1 MWFWTMILCFILA
14 GTVGAIYDVSKAIKE
29 TAQCQVKK

>member
-14 GTVGAIYDVSKAIKE
+14 GTVPAVYDVAKAMRE
-29 TAQCQVKK
+29 SSQCK